1 MKPLLP
7 RLLVLW
13 IWLLAAVLCTQFL
26 PFGRSSDFLVLLAL
40 LLLAGTMMFKMLRRR
55 NTATSQ
61 LWTDLPDAT
70 YRRPVVLC
78 CGESGLSEEEPVRI
92 LPQGCFIRVVD
103 SSELQHSVRQLLQ
116 LRPDWG
122 RQISICLSISP
133 QQQQESAALENA
145 LFALRWQIAL
155 LRRETRQSLPLLLNV
170 GVADEMTQ
178 RAAPLWQVQLAGN
191 SAEIWLDDTSP
202 RGVSEWL
209 QSGGSVAMQQQVLL
223 NTLDAWTRQHVLR
236 VLTEAHNDVAAVI
249 PAAYVM
255 QLQPGMPG
263 AGNDSLWCMWLWQ
276 HTAIRS
282 AGAAANTPASL
293 PEFILPLLPQGS
305 GLTPNVRALRMA
317 INAFAVAAVI
327 ALCAVAWNNQSLIR
341 RIAFDLDHYNRIAM
355 TDYAP
360 KLAAVQVLRE
370 DASQLD
376 RYARH
381 GAPLRLGLG
390 LYQGGHLH
398 LPVLH
403 AIGTWIPEPKPKPK
417 PEPKPKPQP
426 TLVRLDAMSLFD
438 SGKSDLKTGST
449 KVMVNALVNIKARAG
464 WLIVVA
470 GYTDD
475 TGNPALNQ
483 TLSLKRAEAVR
494 DWMRDTGD
502 VDESCFAVQ
511 GFGQSRP
518 MATNDTAEGRA
529 ANRRV
534 EISLV
539 PQADAC
545 QAPDAIS
552 PSSQD
557 GDGNHEE
564 KE

>member
-26 PFGRSSDFLVLLAL
+26 SFARSSDFLVLLAIL
-40 LLLAGTMMFKMLRRR
+40 LVAGTVTFRVLRRR
-55 NTATSQ
+55 RQVVSQ
-61 LWTDLPDAT
+61 EWTDLPDAA
-70 YRRPVVLC
+70 YRQPVVLC
-78 CGESGLSEEEPVRI
+78 CDAGGLSDEEAVRI
-92 LPQGCFIRVVD
+92 LPQGCFIRVKD

-116 LRPDWG
+116 QRPDWG
-122 RQISICLSISP
+122 RQISICLNISP
-133 QQQQESAALENA
+133 QQQQDSAVLENA

-170 GVADEMTQ
+170 GVASEMTQ
-178 RAAPLWQVQLAGN
+178 CAAPLWQVQLAGN
-191 SAEIWLDDTSP
+191 SPQIWQDDAAP
-202 RGVSEWL
+202 RGTSEWL

-223 NTLDAWTRQHVLR
+223 NSLDAWTRQHVLR
-236 VLTEAHNDVAAVI
+236 VLSEAHSDVAAVI
-249 PAAYVM
+249 PAAYVL
-255 QLQPGMPG
+255 QLQPATPG
-263 AGNDSLWCMWLWQ
+263 TGNDSLWCAWLWQ
-276 HTAIRS
+276 HTTIRS
-282 AGAAANTPASL
+282 AGAAANTAVIL
-293 PEFILPLLPQGS
+293 PDFILPLLPEGR
-305 GLTPNVRALRMA
+305 GVTPVIRALHRA
-317 INAFAVAAVI
+317 ITAFAVAAVI

-341 RIAFDLDHYNRIAM
+341 RIVFDLEHYHRIAM

-360 KLAAVQVLRE
+360 KLAAVHVLRE

-376 RYARH
+376 NYARQ
-381 GAPLRLGLG
+381 GVPLRLGLG
-390 LYQGGHLH
+390 LYQGGHLR

-403 AIGTWIPEPKPKPK
+403 AISSWVPEPKPEPK
-417 PEPKPKPQP
+417 PAPKPKPQP

-438 SGKSDLKTGST
+438 SGKSDLKTDST

-483 TLSLKRAEAVR
+483 RLSLKRAEAVR

-518 MATNDTAEGRA
+518 MASNDTTEGRA

-545 QAPDAIS
+545 QAADAIP

>member
-1 MKPLLP
+1 MKTLLP

-26 PFGRSSDFLVLLAL
+26 SFTRSTGVLMLLAVVLVCGIVLL
-40 LLLAGTMMFKMLRRR
+40 KKSRRR
-55 NTATSQ
+55 NLSMQAV
-61 LWTDLPDAT
+61 WTDLPDAA
-70 YRRPVVLC
+70 YRQPVVLC
-78 CGESGLSEEEPVRI
+78 CGESGLSADEPVRI
-92 LPQGCFIRVVD
+92 LPHGCFIHVAD
-103 SSELQHSVRQLLQ
+103 SSELQHSVRQLL
-116 LRPDWG
+116 LMRPDWG
-122 RQISICLSISP
+122 RQISVCLSISP
-133 QQQQESAALENA
+133 QQQQDAAVLENE

-155 LRRETRQSLPLLLNV
+155 LRRETRQSLPLLLNI
-170 GVADEMTQ
+170 GVAGEMTQ
-178 RAAPLWQVQLAGN
+178 CAEPLWQVQLAGN
-191 SAEIWLDDTSP
+191 SPQIWQDDTSP
-202 RGVSEWL
+202 RGTREWL
-209 QSGGSVAMQQQVLL
+209 QSRGSVAMQQQVLL
-223 NTLDAWTRQHVLR
+223 NSLDAWTHQHVLR
-236 VLTEAHNDVAAVI
+236 VLTEAHSDVAAVI
-249 PAAYVM
+249 PAAYVL
-255 QLQPGMPG
+255 QLQPATPG
-263 AGNDSLWCMWLWQ
+263 TGNDSLWCAWLWQ
-276 HTAIRS
+276 HTTISNAV
-282 AGAAANTPASL
+282 ATANTPVIL
-293 PEFILPLLPQGS
+293 PDFILPLLPAGR
-305 GLTPNVRALRMA
+305 GLTPGIRALRTA
-317 INAFAVAAVI
+317 ITAFAVAAVI

-341 RIAFDLDHYNRIAM
+341 RIVFDLEHYNRIAM

-360 KLAAVQVLRE
+360 KLAAVKVLRE

-376 RYARH
+376 NYARQ
-381 GAPLRLGLG
+381 GAPLRLSLG

-403 AIGTWIPEPKPKPK
+403 AISSWIPEPKPKPA
-417 PEPKPKPQP
+417 PKPKPQP

-483 TLSLKRAEAVR
+483 RLSLKRAESVR

-518 MATNDTAEGRA
+518 MASNDTAEGRA

-545 QAPDAIS
+545 QAADAIP

>member
-1 MKPLLP
+1 MTTLLP

-13 IWLLAAVLCTQFL
+13 IWLLVAVLCTQFL
-26 PFGRSSDFLVLLAL
+26 TFTRSSDSIVLLAI
-40 LLLAGTMMFKMLRRR
+40 LLLAGTITIRVLRRR
-55 NTATSQ
+55 KHVTIQ
-61 LWTDLPDAT
+61 EWTDLPDAA
-70 YRRPVVLC
+70 YRQPVVLC
-78 CGESGLSEEEPVRI
+78 CNASGLSDQEAVHV
-92 LPQGCFIRVVD
+92 LPHGCFIHVAD
-103 SSELQHSVRQLLQ
+103 SSELQHSLRQLL
-116 LRPDWG
+116 LMRPDWG
-122 RQISICLSISP
+122 RQISVCLSISP
-133 QQQQESAALENA
+133 QQQQDAAVLENE

-155 LRRETRQSLPLLLNV
+155 LRRETRQSLPLLLNIS
-170 GVADEMTQ
+170 VAGEMTQ
-178 RAAPLWQVQLAGN
+178 CAAPLWQVQLAGN
-191 SAEIWLDDTSP
+191 PAQIWLDDNSP
-202 RGVSEWL
+202 RGTSEWL

-223 NTLDAWTRQHVLR
+223 NSLDAWARQHVLR
-236 VLTEAHNDVAAVI
+236 VLTEAHSDVAAVI
-249 PAAYVM
+249 PAAYVL
-255 QLQPGMPG
+255 QLQPATPG
-263 AGNDSLWCMWLWQ
+263 ACNDSLWCAWLRQ
-276 HTAIRS
+276 HTTIRS
-282 AGAAANTPASL
+282 AGTAANIAVIL
-293 PEFILPLLPQGS
+293 PDFILPLLPEGR
-305 GLTPNVRALRMA
+305 GLTPRIRALRTA
-317 INAFAVAAVI
+317 ITAFAVAAVI
-327 ALCAVAWNNQSLIR
+327 ALCAVAWNNQSLIH
-341 RIAFDLDHYNRIAM
+341 RIVFDLEHYNRIAM

-376 RYARH
+376 NYARQ
-381 GAPLRLGLG
+381 GAPLRLSLG

-403 AIGTWIPEPKPKPK
+403 AISTWIPEPKPKPA
-417 PEPKPKPQP
+417 PKPKPQP

-438 SGKSDLKTGST
+438 SGKSELKTGST
-449 KVMVNALVNIKARAG
+449 KVLVNALVGIKAKPG

-483 TLSLKRAEAVR
+483 RLSLKRAESVR

-518 MATNDTAEGRA
+518 MASNDTAEGRA

-545 QAPDAIS
+545 QAADAIP

>member
-1 MKPLLP
+1 MTTLLP

-13 IWLLAAVLCTQFL
+13 IWLLVAVLCTQFL
-26 PFGRSSDFLVLLAL
+26 TFTRSSDSIVLLAI
-40 LLLAGTMMFKMLRRR
+40 LLLAGTITIRVLRRR
-55 NTATSQ
+55 KHVTIQ
-61 LWTDLPDAT
+61 EWTDLPDAA
-70 YRRPVVLC
+70 YRQPVVLC
-78 CGESGLSEEEPVRI
+78 CNASGLSDQEAVNV
-92 LPQGCFIRVVD
+92 LPHGCFIHVAD
-103 SSELQHSVRQLLQ
+103 SSELQHSLRQLL
-116 LRPDWG
+116 LMRPDWG
-122 RQISICLSISP
+122 RQISVCLSISP
-133 QQQQESAALENA
+133 QQQQDAAVLENE

-155 LRRETRQSLPLLLNV
+155 LRRETRQSLPLLLNIS
-170 GVADEMTQ
+170 VAGEMTQ
-178 RAAPLWQVQLAGN
+178 CAAPLWQVQLAGN
-191 SAEIWLDDTSP
+191 PAQIWLDDNSP
-202 RGVSEWL
+202 RGTSEWL

-223 NTLDAWTRQHVLR
+223 NSLDAWARQHVLR
-236 VLTEAHNDVAAVI
+236 VLTEAHSDVAAVI
-249 PAAYVM
+249 PTAYVL
-255 QLQPGMPG
+255 QLQPATPG
-263 AGNDSLWCMWLWQ
+263 ASNDSLWCAWLRQ
-276 HTAIRS
+276 HTTIRS
-282 AGAAANTPASL
+282 AGTAANIAVIL
-293 PEFILPLLPQGS
+293 PDFILPLLPEGR
-305 GLTPNVRALRMA
+305 GLTPRIRALRTA
-317 INAFAVAAVI
+317 ITAFAVAAVI
-327 ALCAVAWNNQSLIR
+327 ALCAVAWNNQSLIH
-341 RIAFDLDHYNRIAM
+341 RIVFDLEHYNRIAM

-376 RYARH
+376 NYARQ
-381 GAPLRLGLG
+381 GAPLRLSLG

-403 AIGTWIPEPKPKPK
+403 AISTWIPEPKPKPA
-417 PEPKPKPQP
+417 PKPKPQP

-483 TLSLKRAEAVR
+483 RLSLKRAEAVR

-518 MATNDTAEGRA
+518 MASNDTAEGRA

-545 QAPDAIS
+545 QAADAIP

>member
-1 MKPLLP
+1 MTTLLP

-26 PFGRSSDFLVLLAL
+26 SFTRSSDFLVLLAI
-40 LLLAGTMMFKMLRRR
+40 LLLAGTVTFRVLRRR
-55 NTATSQ
+55 KHVKSQ
-61 LWTDLPDAT
+61 EWTDLPDAA
-70 YRRPVVLC
+70 YRQPVVLC
-78 CGESGLSEEEPVRI
+78 CNTVGLSDEEAVRV
-92 LPQGCFIRVVD
+92 LPHGCFIHVAD
-103 SSELQHSVRQLLQ
+103 GSELQHNMRELLLQ
-116 LRPDWG
+116 RPDWG
-122 RQISICLSISP
+122 RQISICLNISP
-133 QQQQESAALENA
+133 QQQQDSAALENA

-155 LRRETRQSLPLLLNV
+155 LRRETRQSLPLLLNI
-170 GVADEMTQ
+170 GVAGEMTQ
-178 RAAPLWQVQLAGN
+178 CAAPLWQVQLAGN
-191 SAEIWLDDTSP
+191 PAQIWQDDTSP
-202 RGVSEWL
+202 RGTSEWL

-223 NTLDAWTRQHVLR
+223 NSLDAWTHQHVLR
-236 VLTEAHNDVAAVI
+236 VLTEAHSDVAAVI
-249 PAAYVM
+249 PAAYVL
-255 QLQPGMPG
+255 QLQPATPV
-263 AGNDSLWCMWLWQ
+263 AGYDSLWCAWLWQ
-276 HTAIRS
+276 HTTIRS
-282 AGAAANTPASL
+282 ASAAANTPVIL
-293 PEFILPLLPQGS
+293 PDFILPLLPAGR
-305 GLTPNVRALRMA
+305 GVTPGIRALRTA
-317 INAFAVAAVI
+317 ITAFAIAAVI
-327 ALCAVAWNNQSLIR
+327 ALCAVAWNNQSLIH
-341 RIAFDLDHYNRIAM
+341 RIVFDLEHYNRIAM

-376 RYARH
+376 NFARQ
-381 GAPLRLGLG
+381 GVPLRFGLG

-403 AIGTWIPEPKPKPK
+403 AISSWVPEPKPIVV
-417 PEPKPKPQP
+417 EKPKPQP
-426 TLVRLDAMSLFD
+426 TLVHLDSLSLFD

-449 KVMVNALVNIKARAG
+449 KVLVNALVGIKAKPG

-483 TLSLKRAEAVR
+483 RLSLKRAEAVR

-545 QAPDAIS
+545 QAADAIP